1 MVFTSPCILI
11 LFVSFFSID
20 ALKPNAPKGITI
32 APFFRLHHLD
42 PPSYSGDRPS
52 AEDQWF
58 EQRLDHFNALNPT
71 TWQQRYFSR

>member
-1 MVFTSPCILI
+1 MSLNTQFIFILS
-11 LFVSFFSID
+11 LSLFSID
-20 ALKPNAPKGITI
+20 ASKPNAQKGIAI

-42 PPSYSGDRPS
+42 PPTYSGNRPS

>member
-1 MVFTSPCILI
+1 MSINIQLVFIIALSLY
-11 LFVSFFSID
+11 SID
-20 ALKPNAPKGITI
+20 AIQSSTQNKHAI

-42 PPSYSGDRPS
+42 PPISFRRRP
-52 AEDQWF
+52 AADDQWF